1 MLWVGGVQVTDVLY
15 LDLPGTTAQQ
25 TVVPEVILFVRFY
38 FVRNVLGSLMFIEM
52 EVVAMC
58 CIIKCLLL
66 IFLMQ
71 L

>member
-15 LDLPGTTAQQ
+15 LDLAGTTAQQ
-25 TVVPEVILFVRFY
+25 TVVPEVVLFVRFY

-58 CIIKCLLL
+58 LLL
-66 IFLMQ
+66 IFLMH